1 MCNIRLTEHCVNRK
15 VQLTEYFFRSI
26 LPAMKTD
33 VISTNEAAEILGVT
47 PRRVLA
53 LIESGK
59 LPALKLG
66 RFYAL
71 RREDLGRVTTYG
83 KAGRPPAK
91 KSKKA
96 AK

>member
-1 MCNIRLTEHCVNRK
+1 MSIEK
-15 VQLTEYFFRSI
+15 VLLTEYFFYSNLR
-26 LPAMKTD
+26 PMKTD

-83 KAGRPPAK
+83 KAGRPPASK
-91 KSKKA
+91 KSKKG

>member
-1 MCNIRLTEHCVNRK
+1 
-15 VQLTEYFFRSI
+15 
-26 LPAMKTD
+26 MKTD

-71 RREDLGRVTTYG
+71 RREDLAQVTTYG
-83 KAGRPPAK
+83 KPGRPPAK
-91 KSKKA
+91 KA
-96 AK
+96 AKKKGAGK